1 MAFVSFLKLSHYN
14 LIFYSAKVNLS
25 ASKSRAV
32 ASKPEKKPEI
42 EPPPPPP
49 QQQEEAYEEE
59 EEEEEE
65 EIQSVGNLLN
75 SFHADGGYGGDY
87 DEY

>member
-1 MAFVSFLKLSHYN
+1 
-14 LIFYSAKVNLS
+14 VNLS
-25 ASKSRAV
+25 AAKPRGSATKS
-32 ASKPEKKPEI
+32 EKKPQKEQLL
-42 EPPPPPP
+42 PPSPTPPPP
-49 QQQEEAYEEE
+49 QPEDVYEDE

-75 SFHADGGYGGDY
+75 NFHGDGGYGGDY

>member
-1 MAFVSFLKLSHYN
+1 M
-14 LIFYSAKVNLS
+14 SAAKT
-25 ASKSRAV
+25 
-32 ASKPEKKPEI
+32 EKKPQI
-42 EPPPPPP
+42 EPPPPPTP
-49 QQQEEAYEEE
+49 PPQQEEAYEEE

-65 EIQSVGNLLN
+65 EMQSVGNLLN